1 LGIGA
6 RGLDT
11 PAEREFLLAVMVGT
25 ATMTTNTLYEMAQR
39 RIDMAEMNMS
49 KYNSALS
56 SGQLDDFQRVRK
68 YNLQPVNIGGIVK
81 WSDM

>member
-1 LGIGA
+1 
-6 RGLDT
+6 
-11 PAEREFLLAVMVGT
+11 
-25 ATMTTNTLYEMAQR
+25 MAQR

>member
-1 LGIGA
+1 
-6 RGLDT
+6 
-11 PAEREFLLAVMVGT
+11 
-25 ATMTTNTLYEMAQR
+25 
-39 RIDMAEMNMS
+39 MNMS